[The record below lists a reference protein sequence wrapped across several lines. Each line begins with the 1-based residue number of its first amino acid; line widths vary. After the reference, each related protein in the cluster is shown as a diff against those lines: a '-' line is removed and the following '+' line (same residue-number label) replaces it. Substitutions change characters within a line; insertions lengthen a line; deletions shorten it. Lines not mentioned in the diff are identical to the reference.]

1 MPLGTTWLKWIR
13 NAILAALFG
22 VAATAVDAG
31 DRHALL
37 IGYNDYSAK
46 NDLQPLKF
54 AAKDVSDLRATLIEM
69 GYGAE
74 DITVLNAKDGAP
86 VPTLATIREALEALK
101 KSAGNEPDS
110 SVMIVF
116 AGHGFNYE
124 GESYL
129 CPADY
134 QKERPTES
142 SISVDEVSNVLAESQ
157 ADGRYLIIDACRN
170 ESLSAGEAEFNLRTG
185 LKKLRISQRNSAQ
198 GAVVLSSCVPGQQSW
213 EIDQPTIE
221 RDDAPLPRQNGVF
234 MHYIM
239 QGLRGAA
246 DVYGQQSGFDGIITA
261 TELHEYAARETFR
274 FVNAAMETA
283 QSPWADVHATASLG
297 IVTLNYEQ
305 RKKLGRVERRSA
317 QSLLDQ
323 EIAEQTTGDGVMLLV
338 GGDRELRP
346 MATVRFSQAIEL
358 SPDLYMPRRL
368 RALLSVLDGNNDEIR
383 AGELYRNALT
393 DMKAVGG
400 PLRIAIPSDKED
412 FAIDLE
418 IFGPSKKVNGTQ
430 AFEVVAKVST
440 RDVIEVDD
448 IQDASGKTWLKVRRI
463 NRWLVDETVGSSQES
478 LIGYIQLSM
487 VARPEG
493 DKAQLQDIN
502 RLRKPTAE
510 ELRLMNRTKQVAMGS
525 PGLQKAANAIEIAGQ
540 INTIAGGNSGVS
552 KGLIYAD
559 QGIWLAR
566 DIQRMKQEK
575 QQTGRVSPSSIRNAV
590 GRFGF

>member
-1 MPLGTTWLKWIR
+1 MPLGTTWRKWIR

-86 VPTLATIREALEALK
+86 VPTLATIREALEELK

-213 EIDQPTIE
+213 EIDQP
-221 RDDAPLPRQNGVF
+221 
-234 MHYIM
+234 
-239 QGLRGAA
+239 
-246 DVYGQQSGFDGIITA
+246 
-261 TELHEYAARETFR
+261 
-274 FVNAAMETA
+274 
-283 QSPWADVHATASLG
+283 
-297 IVTLNYEQ
+297 
-305 RKKLGRVERRSA
+305 
-317 QSLLDQ
+317 
-323 EIAEQTTGDGVMLLV
+323 
-338 GGDRELRP
+338 
-346 MATVRFSQAIEL
+346 
-358 SPDLYMPRRL
+358 
-368 RALLSVLDGNNDEIR
+368 
-383 AGELYRNALT
+383 
-393 DMKAVGG
+393 
-400 PLRIAIPSDKED
+400 
-412 FAIDLE
+412 
-418 IFGPSKKVNGTQ
+418 
-430 AFEVVAKVST
+430 
-440 RDVIEVDD
+440 
-448 IQDASGKTWLKVRRI
+448 
-463 NRWLVDETVGSSQES
+463 
-478 LIGYIQLSM
+478 
-487 VARPEG
+487 
-493 DKAQLQDIN
+493 
-502 RLRKPTAE
+502 
-510 ELRLMNRTKQVAMGS
+510 
-525 PGLQKAANAIEIAGQ
+525 
-540 INTIAGGNSGVS
+540 
-552 KGLIYAD
+552 
-559 QGIWLAR
+559 
-566 DIQRMKQEK
+566 
-575 QQTGRVSPSSIRNAV
+575 
-590 GRFGF
+590 

>member
-1 MPLGTTWLKWIR
+1 
-13 NAILAALFG
+13 
-22 VAATAVDAG
+22 
-31 DRHALL
+31 
-37 IGYNDYSAK
+37 
-46 NDLQPLKF
+46 
-54 AAKDVSDLRATLIEM
+54 
-69 GYGAE
+69 
-74 DITVLNAKDGAP
+74 
-86 VPTLATIREALEALK
+86 
-101 KSAGNEPDS
+101 
-110 SVMIVF
+110 MIVF

-261 TELHEYAARETFR
+261 
-274 FVNAAMETA
+274 
-283 QSPWADVHATASLG
+283 SPWADVHATASLG
-297 IVTLNYEQ
+297 IVTLNDEQ

>member
-1 MPLGTTWLKWIR
+1 
-13 NAILAALFG
+13 
-22 VAATAVDAG
+22 
-31 DRHALL
+31 
-37 IGYNDYSAK
+37 
-46 NDLQPLKF
+46 
-54 AAKDVSDLRATLIEM
+54 
-69 GYGAE
+69 
-74 DITVLNAKDGAP
+74 
-86 VPTLATIREALEALK
+86 
-101 KSAGNEPDS
+101 
-110 SVMIVF
+110 
-116 AGHGFNYE
+116 
-124 GESYL
+124 
-129 CPADY
+129 
-134 QKERPTES
+134 
-142 SISVDEVSNVLAESQ
+142 
-157 ADGRYLIIDACRN
+157 
-170 ESLSAGEAEFNLRTG
+170 
-185 LKKLRISQRNSAQ
+185 
-198 GAVVLSSCVPGQQSW
+198 
-213 EIDQPTIE
+213 
-221 RDDAPLPRQNGVF
+221 
-234 MHYIM
+234 
-239 QGLRGAA
+239 
-246 DVYGQQSGFDGIITA
+246 
-261 TELHEYAARETFR
+261 
-274 FVNAAMETA
+274 
-283 QSPWADVHATASLG
+283 
-297 IVTLNYEQ
+297 
-305 RKKLGRVERRSA
+305 
-317 QSLLDQ
+317 
-323 EIAEQTTGDGVMLLV
+323 MLLV

-559 QGIWLAR
+559 QGIGLAR